1 MVIMNRIFI
10 MTFIV
15 ILTITIIG
23 SSSLTNVLAKGKVT
37 MGPVNCEELTSD
49 SVHCCAIETGSDGI
63 EITWCTVCD
72 NTSPPSNCTP
82 RGMYNPNLSP
92 DTSTPDGKDIDKD
105 QILSPPKSNEGSS
118 QKNSMNPQQALTSSK
133 SN

>member
-1 MVIMNRIFI
+1 MNKIFI
-10 MTFIV
+10 MTVIV

-37 MGPVNCEELTSD
+37 MGPYNCEEVSD
-49 SVHCCAIETGSDGI
+49 FVNCCAVETGSDGI
-63 EITWCTVCD
+63 EITWCTICD
-72 NTSPPSNCTP
+72 NTNPPSNCSP
-82 RGMYNPNLSP
+82 RVMSNPDRSP

-105 QILSPPKSNEGSS
+105 QIISPPKSNEGSS
-118 QKNSMNPQQALTSSK
+118 QKNGMNPQQALSSSK